1 MIRSGL
7 IYPSAASPTGRR
19 RTWTGRVGGDHFAN
33 GIAKGGGGRTSTHPS
48 EFLKIFFF
56 RFPFLLFGCSS
67 SLSGLLPSRLNPLA
81 GRSFGPL
88 AARESEATTIA
99 GQSFSRSRQ
108 HAPTTQAGQN
118 SRLPCFR
125 SPRHGRPAL
134 CGWPL
139 RAMMVVA
146 SALAR
151 RLKKTRADGWCFYL
165 RFFFTWPLPT
175 NSGCLCR
182 VFAGTAFSVSMLSRS
197 TQDGWMA
204 GMRGVTTLL
213 RCRCDYRIV
222 VPTFVCHVS
231 PGRLPACLPP
241 MA

>member
-1 MIRSGL
+1 M
-7 IYPSAASPTGRR
+7 
-19 RTWTGRVGGDHFAN
+19 
-33 GIAKGGGGRTSTHPS
+33 
-48 EFLKIFFF
+48 
-56 RFPFLLFGCSS
+56 LFGCSS

-151 RLKKTRADGWCFYL
+151 RLKKTRADGWYFYL
-165 RFFFTWPLPT
+165 RIFLYVAAPNQQWLFVPCVCWDRL
-175 NSGCLCR
+175 
-182 VFAGTAFSVSMLSRS
+182 FSL
-197 TQDGWMA
+197 DALALDAGWMDGRHA
-204 GMRGVTTLL
+204 RRDNPPALPLSCQLLCAMSHPDGSLRASRRWRECQGKTPPHRLRKGHPRCQYSRCYVARRCQTTESVG
-213 RCRCDYRIV
+213 YGG
-222 VPTFVCHVS
+222 F
-231 PGRLPACLPP
+231 AC
-241 MA
+241 A